1 MAVAALK
8 PMAAT
13 TVRPMATTRAM
24 ARIMAKT
31 MGQAMAKA
39 MPRAM
44 APLVHPQAMEAMLRT
59 TSSHQ
64 PQPSR
69 ALATVMEIK
78 AMAMVVPMAMGKE
91 CLPVAME
98 VGPSSAHYAMHRHGD
113 GNATA
118 VGTAGLQPRSRR
130 PIFSKKLCSP
140 EVPGSFAA
148 PGLTLFLPS

>member
-13 TVRPMATTRAM
+13 TVRPMATTRAI

-44 APLVHPQAMEAMLRT
+44 APQLTPRLVHPQAMEAMLRT

-64 PQPSR
+64 PQPSQ

-130 PIFSKKLCSP
+130 PI
-140 EVPGSFAA
+140 
-148 PGLTLFLPS
+148 